1 MMNQRT
7 LKNSISA
14 TGIGVHGGQKVLLTL
29 RPAPENTGIVFV
41 RTDLTPSVAIAARVE
56 NIGNTTMCTVLE
68 KDGACVATVEH
79 LLSAFAGLGVDN
91 AFVDLDAAEVPIMD
105 GSSAPFVF
113 LIQSAGIQTQSALKK
128 FIRVKRAMRYED
140 GDRFAALEP
149 FNGFKVR
156 FQIDYNHPVFKE
168 EYAIC
173 ELDFSGVS
181 YAREIARART
191 FGFISEFEALKVNNL
206 ALGASL
212 DNAIALD
219 DFKIINQD
227 GLRYEDEFVK
237 HKILDVIGDLYLLGY
252 SILGAFSGYKSG
264 HSLNSRLLR
273 ALLADADNYEI
284 VTFQNEKSLPF
295 NYMLFQDEASA

>member
-1 MMNQRT
+1 MKQRT
-7 LKNSISA
+7 LKNTISA
-14 TGIGVHGGQKVLLTL
+14 TGIGVHSGKKVLMTL

-41 RTDLTPSVAIAARVE
+41 RTDLTPALTIPALVE

-68 KDGACVATVEH
+68 KKGAMIATVEH

-91 AFVDLDAAEVPIMD
+91 AFVDLDAPEVPIMD

-113 LIQSAGIQTQSALKK
+113 LIQSAGIESQKALKK
-128 FIRVKRAMRYED
+128 FIRIKKTLRHED
-140 GDRFAALEP
+140 GDRWALLEP

-156 FQIDYNHPVFKE
+156 FEIDYNHPAFKDE
-168 EYAIC
+168 HASC
-173 ELDFSGVS
+173 ELNLSGVS
-181 YAREIARART
+181 YAREVSRART
-191 FGFISEFEALKVNNL
+191 FGFISDFEALKANNL

-237 HKILDVIGDLYLLGY
+237 HKVLDVIGDLYLLGH
-252 SILGAFSGYKSG
+252 SVIGAFSGYKSG
-264 HSLNSRLLR
+264 HALNSKLLK
-273 ALLADADNYEI
+273 AVLKSPDNYEI
-284 VTFQNEKSLPF
+284 VTFEDEKSLPF
-295 NYMLFQDEASA
+295 RYMLFQDEAFS